1 MPLAELLKSNA
12 PQYRVVHEPQRNGW
26 NPGMQGPAIYNH
38 TTGNFDAVRALLR
51 RKRRAINWYRS
62 PVYIETSN
70 LFLKSYWDLAPDFFP
85 LSQTKVFHLIRHPL
99 ETARSSA
106 NREEWLC
113 ERGRYLYYRGRDGRR
128 YRWYTLTGLEPI
140 FSSFDL
146 SELTLFQ
153 FHLLNWI
160 EVENRAME
168 YLRRF
173 DMHARCLTL
182 HSPQDLN
189 SPRAAAAILNFVGVD
204 RGAEALCPA
213 CLTARR
219 ARKPSLVRTN
229 SANAATS
236 LRPCPQAI
244 SGSSSTSRMRGSPG
258 PRFCQAI
265 SYAANRA

>member
-1 MPLAELLKSNA
+1 MSLAELLKSNA
-12 PQYRVVHEPQRNGW
+12 PRYRVMHEPQRNGW

-99 ETARSSA
+99 EVARSSA

-113 ERGRYLYYRGRDGRR
+113 ERGRYLYYRRDGRR

-146 SELTLFQ
+146 SELTIFQ

-160 EVENRAME
+160 EIENRAME

-189 SPRAAAAILNFVGVD
+189 SPRTAAAILNFVGVD
-204 RGAEALCPA
+204 RGAEALLPGVLNRTPGKETIIGADEQRQCRDVIAALPA
-213 CLTARR
+213 NYL
-219 ARKPSLVRTN
+219 
-229 SANAATS
+229 
-236 LRPCPQAI
+236 
-244 SGSSSTSRMRGSPG
+244 GSSSTSRMRGSPG
-258 PRFCQAI
+258 PRFC
-265 SYAANRA
+265 ANHKAQRPRA